1 MVTDLRYRGA
11 MRGSVTKRGA
21 SWSFV
26 VDRGIDPATGRRR
39 QQRRSGFRTRK
50 EAEAALRTTIS
61 ALTDGTFVERTDET
75 VDEYLTS
82 WLAGLTAGRRVKPKT
97 AQSYSECVAR
107 LRPELGA
114 IRLQALR
121 AVDIERAYATL
132 LTTGGR
138 KGTGLHP
145 RTVLHTHR
153 ALHTALASAERLGLV
168 ARNVARNVALPS
180 VPASDSVDNVW
191 TSDQLR
197 RFLESS
203 AAEPLYPAFVLA
215 ATTGMRRGEVAAL
228 RWIDVNLDAALVS
241 VEQSVI
247 PVGGELVFSPPKTK
261 KGVRQV
267 SLDGGT
273 IAVLRAH
280 RKRQAERQLS
290 AGSAWVET
298 GRVFTREDGS
308 HLHPDVLSKRF
319 DRWVRRA
326 GLPRITFHG
335 LRHTWAT
342 MAMEKGIHTKVVSER
357 LGHANISVTLDIY
370 SKVRPAMD
378 AHAAETVAADLFT
391 PRAAEQ

>member
-1 MVTDLRYRGA
+1 MDVDL
-11 MRGSVTKRGA
+11 
-21 SWSFV
+21 
-26 VDRGIDPATGRRR
+26 D
-39 QQRRSGFRTRK
+39 
-50 EAEAALRTTIS
+50 S
-61 ALTDGTFVERTDET
+61 ALVR
-75 VDEYLTS
+75 
-82 WLAGLTAGRRVKPKT
+82 
-97 AQSYSECVAR
+97 
-107 LRPELGA
+107 
-114 IRLQALR
+114 
-121 AVDIERAYATL
+121 
-132 LTTGGR
+132 
-138 KGTGLHP
+138 
-145 RTVLHTHR
+145 
-153 ALHTALASAERLGLV
+153 
-168 ARNVARNVALPS
+168 
-180 VPASDSVDNVW
+180 
-191 TSDQLR
+191 
-197 RFLESS
+197 
-203 AAEPLYPAFVLA
+203 
-215 ATTGMRRGEVAAL
+215 
-228 RWIDVNLDAALVS
+228 

-280 RKRQAERQLS
+280 RRRQAERQLA

-378 AHAAETVAADLFT
+378 AHAAETVAAELFP

>member
-1 MVTDLRYRGA
+1 
-11 MRGSVTKRGA
+11 MRGSVSKRRA

-50 EAEAALRTTIS
+50 EAEAALRSTIA

-75 VDEYLTS
+75 VDEYLTN
-82 WLAGLTAGRRVKPKT
+82 WLTGLTAGRRVKPKT
-97 AQSYSECVAR
+97 AQSYAECVRR

-114 IRLQALR
+114 IQLQALR
-121 AVDIERAYATL
+121 AADIERAYSTL

-138 KGTGLHP
+138 EGKGLHP

-153 ALHTALASAERLGLV
+153 ALHAALASAERLGLV

-180 VPASDSVDNVW
+180 VPASTSVDNVW
-191 TSDQLR
+191 TTEELKA
-197 RFLESS
+197 FLESS
-203 AAEPLYPAFVLA
+203 ASELYYPAFVLA
-215 ATTGMRRGEVAAL
+215 ATTGMRRGEIAAL
-228 RWIDVNLDAALVS
+228 RWVDLDLDSGVLR

-247 PVGGELVFSPPKTK
+247 PVGGELVFSTPKTK

-267 SLDGGT
+267 SLDLGT
-273 IAVLRAH
+273 VAVLRAH
-280 RKRQAERQLS
+280 RKRQAERQLA

-298 GRVFTREDGS
+298 GRIFTREDGS

-319 DRWVRRA
+319 DAWVRRA

-378 AHAAETVAADLFT
+378 AHAAETVAADLFA
-391 PRAAEQ
+391 PRAAKQ

>member
-1 MVTDLRYRGA
+1 

-50 EAEAALRTTIS
+50 EAEAALRSTIS

-82 WLAGLTAGRRVKPKT
+82 WLAGLTAGHRVKPKT

-138 KGTGLHP
+138 RGTGLHP

-180 VPASDSVDNVW
+180 IPASDSVDNVW
-191 TSDQLR
+191 TSDELR

-203 AAEPLYPAFVLA
+203 AEEPLYPAFVLA

-228 RWIDVNLDAALVS
+228 RWIDVDLDRALVR

-280 RKRQAERQLS
+280 RRRQAERQLA

-378 AHAAETVAADLFT
+378 AHAAETVAADLFA